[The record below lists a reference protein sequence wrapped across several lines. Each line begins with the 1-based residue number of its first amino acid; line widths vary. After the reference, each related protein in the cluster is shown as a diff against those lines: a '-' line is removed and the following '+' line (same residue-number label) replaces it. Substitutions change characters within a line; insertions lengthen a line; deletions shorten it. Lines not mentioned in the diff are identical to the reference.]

1 LFPAPAAAPAAASAT
16 TSLAPA
22 LASPAATVVMSLE
35 SVALLRCRCPVVGE
49 WRLANSLGC
58 VAGGWQLG
66 VALVSGFD
74 WRSVHL
80 VGRICPVGC
89 IVGRIG

>member
-1 LFPAPAAAPAAASAT
+1 
-16 TSLAPA
+16 LAPA

-49 WRLANSLGC
+49 GRLANSVGC
-58 VAGGWQLG
+58 VVGGRQLG
-66 VALVSGFD
+66 VGLVSGVD
-74 WRSVHL
+74 WWSVHL
-80 VGRICPVGC
+80 VGGNCPVGC